1 MKKILIVSVLVIY
14 CCLNVFGQC
23 SNPDCG
29 EDLDVCGQ
37 TADLTVISAT
47 TGFWSAYLDGTPATV
62 SFIPD
67 NTSTS
72 VEITIG
78 EFTEPL
84 LQLEFVWIDQSGP
97 CTDTVLVN
105 FYQKPEAFAGEDD
118 AVCGNHYVFG
128 AEFSIPESENYIPSG
143 VWSYGSGPV
152 GDMCDISA
160 PDSNNSGVLV
170 SGVGIWSFCRIET
183 NSMLPSCYSIDTV
196 QVEFVEI
203 PVVYAGNDKDVCGP
217 CAQLEGVSAGFVGS
231 WMPNGAAYDDYSDQN
246 TEACVSVYGSKSFI
260 WLESNSALTSSLG
273 CSDLDTVVIT
283 FWRIPT
289 ANILT
294 DEADSTVCGLT
305 FDHLRAENP
314 GTGIYGH
321 WWNENPAV
329 IFTPLNL
336 ETSVTVPSYGY
347 HDFYW
352 IEESRPEYM
361 PNGWCADTA
370 GPLTIHFLNEHPIHA
385 GFDHDVFGFEGELT
399 GSSIT
404 ETDHYADCNYLWI
417 CNDADIESNTS
428 LQTSVIVGGYGIY
441 EFILVSQYVNMYS
454 CTDADTVKINFR
466 DPIYIGVIEM
476 GKGDFDVFPN
486 PADNYITILSDKIIN
501 SVQIFDINGKLLK
514 SVSDNYEDIDIS
526 DFGQGMYFILINTDD
541 EVLKRKF
548 VR

>member
-1 MKKILIVSVLVIY
+1 MKKILIASILVI
-14 CCLNVFGQC
+14 LFSQNILGQC

-105 FYQKPEAFAGEDD
+105 FYRKPDANAGLDD
-118 AVCGNHYVFG
+118 AVCGNQYVFG
-128 AEFSIPESENYIPSG
+128 AEFSIPESENYTPSG
-143 VWSYGSGPV
+143 VWYYGSGPV
-152 GDMCDISA
+152 GGMCDINA
-160 PDSNNSGVLV
+160 PYNNNSWVLV
-170 SGVGIWSFCRIET
+170 SGVGIWSFCRKEM
-183 NSMLPSCYSIDTV
+183 NSLLPSCYSTDTV
-196 QVEFVEI
+196 QIEFVEI
-203 PVVYAGNDKDVCGP
+203 PVISAGNDKDVCGP
-217 CAQLEGVSAGFVGS
+217 CTQMGAVGGWYNGS
-231 WMPNGAAYDDYSDQN
+231 WLPAPGTIFEDYTDPN
-246 TEACVSVYGSKSFI
+246 TEACVSVYGPKSFV
-260 WLESNSALTSSLG
+260 WLESNSALTSTLS
-273 CSDLDTVVIT
+273 CTDKDTVVIT
-283 FWRIPT
+283 FWREPT

-294 DEADSTVCGLT
+294 DETDSTACGLT
-305 FDHLRAENP
+305 FYHLRAENP
-314 GTGIYGH
+314 GTGIYGR

-347 HDFYW
+347 YDFYW
-352 IEESRPEYM
+352 IEETGPLFM
-361 PNGWCADTA
+361 PDFCSDTA
-370 GPLTIHFLNEHPIHA
+370 GPLTIHFLNEHPIFA
-385 GFDHDVFGFEGELT
+385 GFDHDVFGFECELS

-404 ETDHYADCNYLWI
+404 ETDPYADCNYLWI
-417 CNDADIESNTS
+417 CNNADIESNTS
-428 LQTSVIVGGYGIY
+428 LQTNVTVSEYGIY
-441 EFILVSQYVNMYS
+441 EFILISHYVNMYS

-466 DPIYIGVIEM
+466 DPIYQGVENEISEVL
-476 GKGDFDVFPN
+476 KIFPN
-486 PADNYITILSDKIIN
+486 PAGDYISILSDKIIN

-514 SVSDNYEDIDIS
+514 SVSDSFEDIDIS
-526 DFGQGMYFILINTDD
+526 GFEQGMYFVLIYTDD
-541 EVLKRKF
+541 EVLKKKF
-548 VR
+548 VK